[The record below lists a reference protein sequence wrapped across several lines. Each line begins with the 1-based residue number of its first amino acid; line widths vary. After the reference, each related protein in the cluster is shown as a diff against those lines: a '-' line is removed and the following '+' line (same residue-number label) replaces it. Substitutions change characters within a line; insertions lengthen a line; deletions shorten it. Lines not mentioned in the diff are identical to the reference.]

1 MRFKGHKILS
11 LLSYNRMMNFKNGVF
26 RLLLVFLFLA
36 PFRLV
41 SQQVLDAPP
50 AGTIRTA
57 AEWEEIQALVVT
69 WTSYKSVLAEII
81 RYAQEECRVIV
92 HTSNPATAQSELLNN
107 YGVVIG
113 PNVTFLTQPFDRLWI
128 RDYGANSAYIGDV
141 DSLFLVDWKYN
152 RPSRPKDDTLPRAY
166 ARELNLNLVQTIVE
180 PDSLEHTGGNY
191 MSDGFGTA
199 FSSKLVLNENNTKT
213 EAEIDGIMQ
222 EFMGID
228 RYIKMETLPYDGIN
242 HIDMHMKLLDEET
255 LLMAKYPAGVSDGP
269 QIEAN
274 LLYVL
279 DNFNSVFGTPY
290 KVVRVVSPPDGNN
303 DYPNAGGDYW
313 TYANAVFV
321 NKTVLVPIYSQTY
334 DTTALRVY
342 RENLPGYR
350 VIGIPCNSIISA
362 GGAIHCITHSVGVN
376 DPLLISHQQHADTYD
391 TQNPYQLNARIQ
403 HRSGIAQATLYWAT
417 DTLLEFNQ
425 LPMTLIDEAN
435 HTWSAAIP
443 AQLAGAKIYYYIYA
457 IANSGKSQLKPMPA
471 PQGKYKFTILETGT
485 GISNGSQVTGLFS
498 LRAFP
503 NPSSGITCIPVNSNV
518 PLKLDLAVYDITGRL
533 VQQLFNGETRVGENR
548 YYINSADWVKGV
560 YVIRAAT
567 NAGIKVEKL
576 IVE

>member
-36 PFRLV
+36 PFRMV

-128 RDYGANSAYIGDV
+128 RDYGANSAYIDDV

-567 NAGIKVEKL
+567 NAGMKVEKL